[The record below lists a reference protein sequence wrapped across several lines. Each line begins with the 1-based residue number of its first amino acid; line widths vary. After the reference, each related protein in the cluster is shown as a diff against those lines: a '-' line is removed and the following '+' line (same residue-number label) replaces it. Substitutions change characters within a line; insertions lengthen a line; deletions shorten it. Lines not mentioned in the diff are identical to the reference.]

1 MSANNMFKMVSA
13 SAGSFEVFFFR
24 ESRGFERSAA
34 LYMECGTRRNFEHG
48 KKHLHLS
55 KVEN

>member
-1 MSANNMFKMVSA
+1 MFKNGFRF
-13 SAGSFEVFFFR
+13 AGSFESFFVR

-48 KKHLHLS
+48 KKHLHLL